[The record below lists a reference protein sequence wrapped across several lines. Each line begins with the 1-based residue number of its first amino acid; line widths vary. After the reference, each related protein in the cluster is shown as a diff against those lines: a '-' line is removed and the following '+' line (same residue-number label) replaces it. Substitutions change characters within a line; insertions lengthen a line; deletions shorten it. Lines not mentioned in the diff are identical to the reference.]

1 MAGAGA
7 EPGAGSSADE
17 STWDGLEIAAEDAR
31 GSSVAVR
38 RFDDAGEVKLLV
50 LHRAVNGPDY
60 EGEWAWTSPAG
71 ARQPGEAIFA
81 AALRELGE
89 ETGIVSDDVWA
100 VDLSAR
106 WALFACDV
114 PGDVEV
120 DLVDVEHDRFA
131 WLTADAASSRILP
144 SWVAD
149 EQIRRVAAI
158 PDVRL
163 GFRPM
168 THDDLPAVVDWQR
181 APHANRWFHGE
192 RFDVTAATAKYG
204 PRIEGIAPTRVW
216 VVQVDGRDAGYVQDY
231 RVRDHDEY
239 AVKTQDLEA
248 VAFDYLIGDP
258 DPGEQRGRHPHDLD
272 LHPGR
277 TASRLPRRGTVHR
290 QSGSS
295 ERAVPAR
302 SRQVW
307 LLPRS
312 VDRRARESRHA
323 GKHRDRLHTRPRQGV
338 RRLTQTSCRHVL
350 IA

>member
-7 EPGAGSSADE
+7 EPGAGSSAGE
-17 STWDGLEIAAEDAR
+17 ATWDGLAIAADDPR
-31 GSSVAVR
+31 GSTVAVR
-38 RFDDAGEVKLLV
+38 RFDDAGEIKLLA
-50 LHRAVNGPDY
+50 LHRAANGPDY

-81 AALRELGE
+81 AALRELAE

-114 PGDVEV
+114 PGDLEV

-131 WLTADAASSRILP
+131 WLTADAATSRILP
-144 SWVAD
+144 TWVAD

-158 PDVRL
+158 PNVRL

-192 RFDVTAATAKYG
+192 RFDVAAATAKYG
-204 PRIEGIAPTRVW
+204 PRIEGVAPTRMW

-258 DPGEQRGRHPHDLD
+258 DLGNKGIGTRMIWTYIRDVLRRDYPYAARFIASPDHRNAPSLRVLD
-272 LHPGR
+272 KCGFSQGLWIDEPESPD
-277 TASRLPRRGTVHR
+277 TPASTEIVCTL
-290 QSGSS
+290 
-295 ERAVPAR
+295 
-302 SRQVW
+302 
-307 LLPRS
+307 
-312 VDRRARESRHA
+312 DRARVF
-323 GKHRDRLHTRPRQGV
+323 GD
-338 RRLTQTSCRHVL
+338 
-350 IA
+350 